1 MKILKIRI
9 KNINSL
15 RCDDDK
21 PMLIDLEA
29 SPLRDAG
36 LFLITGNTGAGKS
49 SIMDAI
55 TLALFGKVPRSTDNN
70 PKHVLTHGTD
80 ECLAEV
86 EFETN
91 DQRYRAKW
99 QLNQRTIKGRKGNED
114 RIDTKH
120 YREIAE
126 LPSGTILTLKPNQV
140 QDKITEILQGLTF
153 EQFTRS
159 VMLAQGEFARFLQG
173 GEDRSKVLERITN
186 GEQYSQISE
195 AAFLRHKEA
204 ARIRQEWD
212 NKLEQQSIQL
222 LSDEELATIEQNIE
236 ATRTRIDSERQT
248 LDEQEQALQQLQ
260 RAQQLD
266 MQIANENEKLAKC
279 EARQAEHVA
288 DFERLARH
296 QELASLEPTLRQ
308 LDQLTNRQQQQHAQI
323 AATKKDLEHFQL
335 ELIKVENNQQLQ
347 NRFYHELQTA
357 FEQHQKLW
365 QEVRQLDIELRTIKQ
380 QGNEA
385 KAELDKSIQ
394 QKNDIE
400 RKQRDYNEA
409 LQTAAPR
416 LETLRTWFEKNALY
430 KKLSTTEDIFDI
442 KDIISKY
449 EHNQQQLKQLQT
461 SIQNKEKEL
470 QANEQSQIQISN
482 DYTEQ
487 NKKRQDLRLEYDR
500 YVEVYKLEHDEY
512 AFENLDIVHKRIKQ
526 QDEFIKDYHR
536 IIELVEHHQILLEQ
550 INEQQDL
557 RAQYRAQMGNWDK
570 ELLTLDD
577 QWAHLSELRADQE
590 LQQFLLHALQH
601 REHLHEG
608 EACPLCLSKIH
619 PFRNESTDKQQ
630 IWRRRLEK
638 LQEEAHRNDEFEA
651 KLKEKSARCANEQS
665 TLRHQIETCRD
676 RIEQLRQTL
685 HEEEAQV
692 YQLLQRW
699 QLMGNLDERD
709 IAELETQVAD
719 FETKIHQLKEL
730 IERAKLWKIEYQA
743 AGEQANAWERQL
755 NERKE
760 QATRIRLDL
769 NLLQQERLLLEE
781 RIEQQQTRI
790 RSLLE
795 AYRVTWSPMQSLP
808 ACVEFLQ
815 QQKRLYDAHD
825 QEEKELLSKQLE
837 WEQLLKSTHENIQL
851 IAYTIEQQT
860 KKVESLRQQW
870 ADKQHQR
877 LTKLDEKNPE
887 TEEEKEK
894 HILQETLAACQA
906 IERSISDWRERKA
919 SAEGGLQRLEQQQ
932 RDDEAQLEQLQNLL
946 RDALAAHQLT
956 DVEALRAHLLPEAE
970 STRIAML
977 QRELDTQQRICCEK
991 ISELQTARTLLPDWD
1006 DEQLHALQQTI
1017 HSLKES
1023 INQANIERGQWQQ
1036 QINDYHKHRAEHA
1049 QLFAHVQR
1057 ARTEESRWERLR
1069 RLIGSHDGKEFRR
1082 FAQTI
1087 TLRKLVEMANRHLR
1101 HFIDGRYRLRQH
1113 APDSLDLDIVD
1124 KFQADNQRALASL
1137 SGGETFLAS
1146 LALALALADL
1156 AGGQTKIESLFIDEG
1171 FGTLDADTLQ
1181 IAIDVLQTLRSQGK
1195 TIGIISHVEQLQQ
1208 TIPTQIQV
1216 IPRGSGFSEIRIK

>member
-36 LFLITGNTGAGKS
+36 LFLITGNSGAGKS
-49 SIMDAI
+49 SMMDAI
-55 TLALFGKVPRSTDNN
+55 TLALFGKVPRSTENN
-70 PKHVLTHGTD
+70 PKHVLTHGTN

-91 DQRYRAKW
+91 EQRYRAKW
-99 QLNQRTIKGRKGNED
+99 QLNQRTIKGRKGNSD
-114 RIDTKH
+114 RTDTTH

-204 ARIRQEWD
+204 LRVSEEWEH
-212 NKLEQQSIQL
+212 KLSQQSLQL
-222 LSDEELATIEQNIE
+222 LSAEELATIEQNIE
-236 ATRTRIDSERQT
+236 ATRGRIDSERQA
-248 LDEQEQALQQLQ
+248 LDEQEQTLQQLQ

-266 MQIANENEKLAKC
+266 TQLATENDKLAKC
-279 EARQAEHVA
+279 EARQLEHYT

-308 LDQLTNRQQQQHAQI
+308 LDQLNARQQQQHTQI
-323 AATKKDLEHFQL
+323 ADTKKNLEHFHL
-335 ELIKVENNQQLQ
+335 ELIKVEDKQHLQQGFYQELQ
-347 NRFYHELQTA
+347 NA
-357 FEQHQKLW
+357 FAQRQKLW
-365 QEVRQLDIELRTIKQ
+365 QEVRQLDIELRNIKQ

-385 KAELDKSIQ
+385 KAELDKSTQ
-394 QKNDIE
+394 QKSDIE
-400 RKQRDYNEA
+400 KKQRDYNEA
-409 LQTAAPR
+409 LHTAAPR

-442 KDIISKY
+442 KDIIAKY
-449 EHNQQQLKQLQT
+449 EHNQQQLQQLQT
-461 SIQNKEKEL
+461 SIQNKESEL
-470 QANEQSQIQISN
+470 HANEQSQIQISN

-487 NKKRQDLRLEYDR
+487 NKKRQDLRSEYEH
-500 YVEVYKLEHDEY
+500 YVETYKLEHDEY

-536 IIELVEHHQILLEQ
+536 IIELVEHHQTLLEQ

-557 RAQYRAQMGNWDK
+557 RAQYRAQMSNWDK
-570 ELLTLDD
+570 ELLNLDE
-577 QWAHLSELRADQE
+577 QWAHLHELRADQDI
-590 LQQFLLHALQH
+590 QQFLLHALQH

-608 EACPLCLSKIH
+608 EACPLCMSKIH
-619 PFRNESTDKQQ
+619 PFRNESIDKQQ
-630 IWRRRLEK
+630 AWRRHLEK
-638 LQEEAHRNDEFEA
+638 LQTEVRRNDEFEA
-651 KLKEKSARCANEQS
+651 TLKAKSAQCANEQS

-676 RIEQLRQTL
+676 RIDQLRQTL

-699 QLMGNLDERD
+699 QLTGNLDERD
-709 IAELETQVAD
+709 IAELEAQVAD
-719 FETKIHQLKEL
+719 FETKIHQLQTL
-730 IERAKLWKIEYQA
+730 IERAKFWKLEYHA

-760 QATRIRLDL
+760 QATRIRLEL
-769 NLLQQERLLLEE
+769 NLLQQERLLMEE
-781 RIEQQQTRI
+781 RIAQQQTRI
-790 RSLLE
+790 RSLLD
-795 AYRVTWSPMQSLP
+795 AYRVTWSPMQPLST
-808 ACVEFLQ
+808 CVEFLQ
-815 QQKRLYDAHD
+815 NQKRLYEAHE

-837 WEQLLKSTHENIQL
+837 WEQMLKSTHDNIQL
-851 IAYTIEQQT
+851 IAYSIEQQT
-860 KKVESLRQQW
+860 NKVELLRQQW
-870 ADKQHQR
+870 ADKHQQR
-877 LTKLDEKNPE
+877 QAKLGEKNPE

-894 HILQETLAACQA
+894 SILQENWAACQA

-932 RDDEAQLEQLQNLL
+932 REDQTQYTQLQTLL
-946 RDALAAHQLT
+946 NDALATHQLA

-970 STRIAML
+970 STKIAML

-991 ISELQTARTLLPDWD
+991 ISELQTQRALLPDWD
-1006 DEQLHALQQTI
+1006 DVRIIELQQTI
-1017 HSLKES
+1017 HALKES
-1023 INQANIERGQWQQ
+1023 INQANIERGKLQQ
-1036 QINDYHKHRAEHA
+1036 QINDYHKHSAEHA
-1049 QLFAHVQR
+1049 QLFAQVQR
-1057 ARTEESRWERLR
+1057 ARTEENRWNRLR
-1069 RLIGSHDGKEFRR
+1069 KLIGSHDGKEFRK

-1124 KFQADNQRALASL
+1124 KFQADNQRALQSL

-1216 IPRGSGFSEIRIK
+1216 VPRGSGFSEIRIK